1 MAWWR
6 AARLPCSA
14 NNSIPTEVVLFHL
27 VLLFWY
33 QVFTWVSV
41 KFSLAA
47 SSCLSCTDK
56 YFCFSKDL
64 SSVWS
69 W

>member
-14 NNSIPTEVVLFHL
+14 NNSNPVVDVLFHL

-47 SSCLSCTDK
+47 NSCLS
-56 YFCFSKDL
+56 
-64 SSVWS
+64 
-69 W
+69 